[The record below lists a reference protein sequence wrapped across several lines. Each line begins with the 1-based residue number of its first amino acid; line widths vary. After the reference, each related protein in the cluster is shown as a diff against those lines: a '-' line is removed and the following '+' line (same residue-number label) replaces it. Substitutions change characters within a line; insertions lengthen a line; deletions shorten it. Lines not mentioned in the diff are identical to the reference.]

1 MNNIQK
7 IYNLIILDES
17 GSMQLIKKQ
26 TLLGFEDLAKRS
38 IETQKLY
45 PNQKHYFSIVTFNE
59 RGIKFRLSNQSA
71 EEMNLINSNTYQPYG
86 ETPLY
91 EAICKSVLKLDQRLV
106 YEKDFN
112 VLVTI
117 ITDGVDNCSK
127 EFNKFETRK
136 LIETFSIKQN
146 WAFGLIGANIDIG
159 YTARDL
165 SIPKER
171 TLLFETTDES
181 VKQMFERYFK
191 VQDNLA
197 YLADEHSCWLDLAF

>member
-7 IYNLIILDES
+7 IYNLIVLDES

-45 PNQKHYFSIVTFNE
+45 SNQKHYFSIVTFNE
-59 RGIKFRLSNQSA
+59 RGIKFRLFNQPA
-71 EEMNLINSNTYQPYG
+71 EEMNLINSNSYQPYG

-91 EAICKSVLKLDQRLV
+91 DAICKSVLKLDQRLV

-127 EFNKFETRK
+127 EFDKFETRK
-136 LIETFSIKQN
+136 LIETFSRKQN

-171 TLLFETTDES
+171 TILFETTDES

-191 VQDNLA
+191 VQDKLA
-197 YLADEHSCWLDLAF
+197 YLADEHSYWLDLAF